1 MPDAKNSQRA
11 SMYQAQRA
19 QYADAVAV
27 NPVVNNPRLA
37 ELTTWDG
44 PWAGLKVV
52 VIGLGTSGDAA
63 VDVLAQKGAHITAID
78 AQDTQEKRERIRIY
92 QEAYGNV
99 TGLFGEEYMECVP
112 RVDDQDPDVIVTSPG
127 IRPDSPVMLDAYE
140 RGIQIWSEIELAWRL
155 NQRQGRVT
163 PKWLCLTGTNGKTTT
178 VGMVDSIL
186 KAAGKNL
193 CRLGTWA
200 CQQSTLLPTM
210 NPMNFL
216 R

>member
-11 SMYQAQRA
+11 SKYQAQRA
-19 QYADAVAV
+19 QYADAIAV
-27 NPVVNNPRLA
+27 NPVVNNPRLV

-44 PWAGLKVV
+44 PWAGLRVV

-163 PKWLCLTGTNGKTTT
+163 PK
-178 VGMVDSIL
+178 
-186 KAAGKNL
+186 
-193 CRLGTWA
+193 
-200 CQQSTLLPTM
+200 
-210 NPMNFL
+210 
-216 R
+216 